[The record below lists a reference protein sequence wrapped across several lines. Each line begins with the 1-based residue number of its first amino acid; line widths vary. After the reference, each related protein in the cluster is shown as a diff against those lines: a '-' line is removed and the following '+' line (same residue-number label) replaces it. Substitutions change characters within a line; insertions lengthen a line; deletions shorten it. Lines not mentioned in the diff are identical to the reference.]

1 MNLNNEE
8 SIVRSTI
15 YLKKHIHAAGKE
27 AGINFSQEFSRY
39 LETILFGEEVS
50 DLSFQLDKVRDRK
63 KNLQIELTS
72 LNARETE
79 LVKMLGEHDAKMAA
93 ERSLYDKFIRYM
105 HNRITVATDPRNTSG
120 IDIRQAASVLKRDYF
135 PKNGFHPELVEDI
148 MDRVHRGCFD
158 FDCFKTLRKGG
169 NLEN

>member
-1 MNLNNEE
+1 MTEE
-8 SIVRSTI
+8 NITRTTL
-15 YLKKHIHAAGKE
+15 YLPKYLHCAAKE
-27 AGINFSQEFSRY
+27 ADLNFSKEFCRY
-39 LETILFGEEVS
+39 LETILFGEEAS
-50 DLSFQLDKVRDRK
+50 SLSFQLEKVRERK
-63 KNLQIELTS
+63 KNLQVELTS
-72 LNARETE
+72 LNAREDE
-79 LVKMLGEHDAKMAA
+79 LVKMLGEHDAKMTA
-93 ERSLYDKFIRYM
+93 ERNLYDKFIRYM

-120 IDIRQAASVLKRDYF
+120 IDLRQAASVLKRDYF